1 MGMSGFEVVVL
12 STVLLVAGFSSGLI
26 AGLLGVGGGVILV
39 PVLFQTF
46 LFFELPAHLQI
57 HMAVATSM
65 AIICFTGTLSARSH
79 YKRGGVDMDVVK
91 SWGAFIAVG
100 ALLGAGAARYIA
112 PAGLK
117 LIFAALTLGMAVRM
131 MTDKN
136 QGEAGSARI
145 GLVLQKTLATCVGFF
160 AALMGIGGGTLSV
173 PLLNASGRDVLRAV
187 GTSSVFGVFIA
198 VPAALG
204 FVIGGVSLPDLPPF
218 ALGYVNMLALG
229 VIIPTSMM
237 AAPLGARLAHQA
249 SKKTLNAIFV
259 GFLLVS
265 GGRMLVSLLV

>member
-1 MGMSGFEVVVL
+1 MGMSGFEVSVL
-12 STVLLVAGFSSGLI
+12 ASIFVVAGFASGLV

-46 LFFELPAHLQI
+46 LFFDLPSHLQI

-91 SWGAFIAVG
+91 SWGGFIAVG

-117 LIFAALTLGMAVRM
+117 LVFAALTLGMAVRM
-131 MTDKN
+131 MMNKN
-136 QGEAGSARI
+136 PGAAGAARI
-145 GLVLQKTLATCVGFF
+145 GLLLQKTLATCVGFF

-198 VPAALG
+198 IPAALG
-204 FVIGGVSLPDLPPF
+204 FILGGLSLPDLPPF
-218 ALGYVNMLALG
+218 ALGYVNVLALAA
-229 VIIPTSMM
+229 IIPTSMM
-237 AAPLGARLAHQA
+237 AAPLGAKLAHQL
-249 SKKTLNAIFV
+249 SQKTLNAIFV

-265 GGRMLVSLLV
+265 GGRMLVSLLA